1 MLHQLQDHNQLTKF
15 KVKASKDWLLFLVIF
30 EDFTL
35 GSWTTFEG
43 LETHP
48 GQSEVHLHLRHPLP
62 HTGPHADTEW
72 DEAVRVVSVVAAAG
86 RHVAEPP
93 IRDEALRV
101 DKLHLIVTG
110 CVVTQVE
117 LSLKRKTRL

>member
-1 MLHQLQDHNQLTKF
+1 M
-15 KVKASKDWLLFLVIF
+15 LLFLVIL
-30 EDFTL
+30 EDVTL
-35 GSWTTFEG
+35 GSWTTFQR
-43 LETHP
+43 LQTHP

-62 HTGPHADTEW
+62 HAAPHADTER

-93 IRDEALRV
+93 VRDEALRV
-101 DKLHLIVTG
+101 DKLRLIVTG

-117 LSLKRKTRL
+117 LSLKRKTLL